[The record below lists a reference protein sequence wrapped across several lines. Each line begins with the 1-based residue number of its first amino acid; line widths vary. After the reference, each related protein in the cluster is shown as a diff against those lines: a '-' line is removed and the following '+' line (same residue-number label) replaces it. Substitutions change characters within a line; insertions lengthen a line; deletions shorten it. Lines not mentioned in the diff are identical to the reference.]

1 MKSLPLIF
9 LCLGVLLLGSPQA
22 QGAERYISDILIVS
36 LRDAPSRTS
45 NIIGHLR
52 SGDYMTILEE
62 DDNGYLRVRVSSGI
76 EGWIPKKYTSE
87 GKSKDTLIRSLKNII
102 TGLEEKIAS
111 QSSINSKL
119 MAKVNAYQATI
130 DSKSTH
136 EAQQQAEIKELKR
149 QVTEA
154 QDKYIT
160 LKDHSEG
167 VEEIFAER
175 ETLLENN
182 ESLTQK
188 LAVLTME
195 NSELDQTKNIFW
207 FLTGAG
213 VLLMG
218 FIVGRSGRKGRRNS
232 LTM

>member
-1 MKSLPLIF
+1 MKSLTLIF
-9 LCLGVLLLGSPQA
+9 LCLGVLLLGSPQV
-22 QGAERYISDILIVS
+22 QGAERYISDTLIVS
-36 LRDAPSRTS
+36 LRDTPSRTS

-87 GKSKDTLIRSLKNII
+87 GKSKDTLIRSLKKSIAS
-102 TGLEEKIAS
+102 LEEKTHS
-111 QSSINSKL
+111 QASINSKL
-119 MAKVNAYQATI
+119 TTQINDYQATI
-130 DSKSTH
+130 DSQSTR
-136 EAQQQAEIKELKR
+136 EAQKQAEIQDLKR

-167 VEEIFAER
+167 VEEIFAEL
-175 ETLLENN
+175 ETLRKDN

-188 LAVLTME
+188 LTVLTLK
-195 NSELDQTKNIFW
+195 NRELDQTKNIFW

-218 FIVGRSGRKGRRNS
+218 FIIGRTGRKGRRNS